1 MPGLGLITGLLN
13 QEWVRKLIVILGLLA
28 AVLLALAGF
37 RRKAEQTGRLIERE
51 VHRVEVE
58 KTRKRVEEVR
68 RKIESVPRPDD
79 SDVDSRLSGG
89 TF

>member
-1 MPGLGLITGLLN
+1 MMTVVGWLTG
-13 QEWVRKLIVILGLLA
+13 QKWFRKVVVVLSLLA

-58 KTRKRVEEVR
+58 KANRRVEEVKR
-68 RKIESVPRPDD
+68 TMEAVPRPDKP
-79 SDVDSRLSGG
+79 DVVGKLRSGK
-89 TF
+89 F

>member
-1 MPGLGLITGLLN
+1 MAIIAWLTG
-13 QEWVRKLIVILGLLA
+13 QEWFRKAVVILGLLL
-28 AVLLALAGF
+28 AVLMALAGM

-58 KTRKRVEEVR
+58 RTRKRVEEVKR
-68 RKIESVPRPDD
+68 NMDAVPRPST
-79 SDVDSRLSGG
+79 SDVSNRMRDG